1 MDEITDRDKFL
12 IMLEWMLALEQR
24 HSDALEPGLI
34 HIAYDA
40 SDIRDLTFGA
50 GDAAHKLTEVLQCL
64 QQVFRGTDLIAREGM
79 NYWILAP
86 FTQIDPVME
95 KVRKVLTTAP
105 QSGLAIAHSNV
116 RVYMLRDHMDSPSA
130 KVRDAEG
137 FLAHLLTQP
146 AIELAI

>member
-1 MDEITDRDKFL
+1 MDEISDRDRFL
-12 IMLEWMLALEQR
+12 ILLEWMLALEQR
-24 HSDALEPGLI
+24 HSDALEPGLV

-40 SDIRDLTFGA
+40 VDVRDLTYGA
-50 GDAAHKLTEVLQCL
+50 SDAASKLTEVLICL
-64 QQVFRGTDLIAREGM
+64 QQVFRGTDLITREGM
-79 NYWILAP
+79 NFWILAP

-116 RVYMLRDHMDSPSA
+116 KVYMMREHLDNPAA

-146 AIELAI
+146 GVELAI